1 MYNTKFI
8 TADGK
13 DLYPGY
19 LGREQR
25 VLIRSRYSGKK
36 EYMWCACRP
45 DAGLYYKISEDLK
58 IYPEHNGYTHDK
70 YCCRYKDLT
79 GGRQQKPPYIVGEDG
94 DVMVSVSF
102 DPQRFSRS
110 TSNLEKIQKYTM
122 ISHEG
127 AAVPDEIP
135 TDRDNSEK
143 TANEPQLGLDRL
155 IRCINVDCFTEKVLN
170 NKTIENR
177 LNFSTYVYHRTKRI
191 RLSRNKRAIGDLNL
205 EKDGVRFIYTS
216 FAGIHQNKDQNF
228 SRCYMQTLG
237 IDGKIFKNFTFPE
250 IAERAMMKFRK
261 QYGTEPDANTFL
273 SGFQYIKNNA
283 ASGKN
288 KSNSNVYRVLGRVH
302 LFQVSDAG
310 IYCRSM
316 TELNTFNALHRIT
329 SSNNAIK
336 FWIPPEDESVGAIIE
351 IDGCR
356 KKILLLFRSGNSNAL
371 SYNPDLYVPFVVDNS
386 VTVTEKILY
395 TLVR

>member
-58 IYPEHNGYTHDK
+58 IYPEHNGYMHDK
-70 YCCRYKDLT
+70 YCCRYKDVT
-79 GGRQQKPPYIVGEDG
+79 GTGVQKLPYTVGENG
-94 DVMVSVSF
+94 DVTVCTSF
-102 DPQRFSRS
+102 DPRRFPGSAD
-110 TSNLEKIQKYTM
+110 NLEQNRQY
-122 ISHEG
+122 
-127 AAVPDEIP
+127 AADSNAEATESEEIL
-135 TDRDNSEK
+135 TDRDNSGK
-143 TANEPQLGLDRL
+143 RISEPQLGLDRL

-170 NKTIENR
+170 GKTIENR
-177 LNFSTYVYHRTKRI
+177 QSFSTFVYHRTKKV
-191 RLSRNKRAIGDLNL
+191 RLSRNKITLGDLNL
-205 EKDGVRFIYTS
+205 EKDGVRFIYTP
-216 FAGIHQNKDQNF
+216 FAGIYQSKDQNF
-228 SRCYMQTLG
+228 LRCYMQTLG
-237 IDGKIFKNFTFPE
+237 IDGKVFKNFTFPE
-250 IAERAMMKFRK
+250 IAKRAMAKFRK

-273 SGFQYIKNNA
+273 AGFQYIKNNP

-288 KSNSNVYRVLGRVH
+288 ELNSSVYRVLGRVH

-310 IYCRSM
+310 IYCRSI
-316 TELNTFNALHRIT
+316 TELNTFNALHKIT
-329 SSNNAIK
+329 NSNHAIK

-356 KKILLLFRSGNSNAL
+356 KKILLLFRSGNNNAL

-386 VTVTEKILY
+386 VLVTEQILY